1 MEDMKCRG
9 IGFRND
15 GIGLPVTEFEALVDL
30 LRTFADEDPLGDY
43 DALVFPII
51 EVKAASLMFS
61 WKETEKIPSFQINI
75 LVNRFVADSQV
86 RVVDRDPASDLLRSP
101 MKCQFFFYVIANL
114 LIFQTEPL
122 CGRLLS
128 LFGFD
133 LGLRGKINRAPEN
146 GRSVP
151 LQLPTDRGS
160 VFSKQAP
167 DVSQ

>member
-1 MEDMKCRG
+1 MEDVKCRG

-15 GIGLPVTEFEALVDL
+15 GIGLPVAEFEALVDL
-30 LRTFADEDPLGDY
+30 LRTFADEGSLGDY
-43 DALVFPII
+43 DAVMFSVM

-86 RVVDRDPASDLLRSP
+86 RVVDRDSAGDLLRGP
-101 MKCQFFFYVIANL
+101 MKGQFFFNVIANL

-122 CGRLLS
+122 CCCLLS
-128 LFGFD
+128 LFGFN

-151 LQLPTDRGS
+151 LQLPTDCGS

-167 DVSQ
+167 DVSH